1 VEPIAISQLKD
12 FNWEIGMN
20 ASAQF
25 RQYAGDCETM
35 SKVSRDPETKAVWKR
50 MAERWLLCAKYA
62 EHEDEYQR
70 RQLEEKRSKPHRNP
84 HAWEGMA
91 RQA

>member
-1 VEPIAISQLKD
+1 
-12 FNWEIGMN
+12 
-20 ASAQF
+20 
-25 RQYAGDCETM
+25 
-35 SKVSRDPETKAVWKR
+35 

-62 EHEDEYQR
+62 KHEDEYQR
-70 RQLEEKRSKPHRNP
+70 RQLEEKSSKPHRNP

>member
-1 VEPIAISQLKD
+1 MDAP
-12 FNWEIGMN
+12 
-20 ASAQF
+20 AQF
-25 RQYAGDCETM
+25 RHYAADCETM

-50 MAERWLLCAKYA
+50 MADRWHLCANLA
-62 EHEDEYQR
+62 EDEDLSLR

-84 HAWEGMA
+84 HAWEA